1 MSRKFL
7 LWAMALVV
15 IIPALFGTGY
25 WLYWDRFIRYAP
37 VTITNVESQI
47 AIQTLLDQADYLS
60 PGKKDRWVYLVTYRG
75 CKACRDYENQEF
87 PKLQAAGI
95 ETRVIVYT
103 LADDKGVKRS
113 TPAERATVAELWLT
127 RNWAFYQA
135 WQSATDDTWTADGL
149 TSADTDWGR
158 RAVVIGAQDYVN
170 QLAAELRNDKVTV
183 GFPLIIWRD
192 KNNQIRVCGCTTD
205 KAYHFIREDLGA
217 SDGLLGPQDLL
228 DRLPG
233 NLKMPSFGSE
243 GSASSSPAS
252 VPAATR
258 DANAPPAGVQ

>member
-15 IIPALFGTGY
+15 IIPALFGAGY

-60 PGKKDRWVYLVTYRG
+60 PGKKGRWVYLVTYRG
-75 CKACRDYENQEF
+75 CKPCRDYEAQEF

-113 TPAERATVAELWLT
+113 TPPERATVAELWLT

-170 QLAAELRNDKVTV
+170 QLAAELRNNKVTV
-183 GFPLIIWRD
+183 GFPLVIWRD
-192 KNNQIRVCGCTTD
+192 KNNQLRVCGCTTD
-205 KAYHFIREDLGA
+205 KAFHFIREDLGA
-217 SDGLLGPQDLL
+217 SSLLSGPEDLL
-228 DRLPG
+228 NGLPDKL
-233 NLKMPSFGSE
+233 NLPSFGSE
-243 GSASSSPAS
+243 NSASSPAP
-252 VPAATR
+252 VPTVER